1 MSEVPLK
8 QLPQLVWELK
18 EADKAFCKSIIK
30 RADKLWIHFSKN
42 SAIIR
47 ETDDADLNIL
57 FVASM
62 KNVKIKGLSRKKKA
76 LILSEPIL
84 YQGLSFDRIDI
95 SQWSKFQNHMIKQN
109 ERIPKHLNLSGWNV
123 VDLGINDSDYWK
135 MLAK

>member
-1 MSEVPLK
+1 MSELPLK

-30 RADKLWIHFSKN
+30 RADKLWIHFNRN

-62 KNVKIKGLSRKKKA
+62 KNIKIKSLSRRKKA
-76 LILSEPIL
+76 LILSEPIT
-84 YQGLSFDRIDI
+84 YQGLSFNKIDI
-95 SQWSKFQNHMIKQN
+95 SQWKEFQDHMKKQN
-109 ERIPKHLNLSGWNV
+109 ELISKHFNWNEWNV
-123 VDLGINDSDYWK
+123 KDLGIKDTDYWN
-135 MLAK
+135 MLIK